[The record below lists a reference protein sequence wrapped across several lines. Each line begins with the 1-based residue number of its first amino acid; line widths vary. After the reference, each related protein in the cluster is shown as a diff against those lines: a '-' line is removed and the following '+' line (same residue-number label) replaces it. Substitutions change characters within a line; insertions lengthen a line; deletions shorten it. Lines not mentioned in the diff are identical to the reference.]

1 MASVKLPTEEALEA
15 TLVSLQQKLR
25 GYWQKHGQWGL
36 ADDLAQEGLLKALKQ
51 QHSWKQQRGD
61 IDAFFYTV
69 GLNAGK
75 DLLKKEATQ
84 KRGKNRVQQEAHRFL
99 YFKMGG
105 ILRRKRAK
113 SDEPVIFGKSKN
125 GRVR

>member
-1 MASVKLPTEEALEA
+1 MASVKLPTEEPLEA
-15 TLVSLQQKLR
+15 TLVSLEKKLK
-25 GYWQKHGQWGL
+25 GYWQKHGLWSL
-36 ADDLAQEGLLKALKQ
+36 ADDLAQEGLLKAVKQ
-51 QHSWKQQRGD
+51 RKSWKQQRGG

-84 KRGKNRVQQEAHRFL
+84 KRGKDRVQQEANRLL

-113 SDEPVIFGKSKN
+113 SD
-125 GRVR
+125 